1 MSVPIDDP
9 IRSQLRQTGEWLIA
23 LSELQD
29 IPPNALSGGGL
40 PPPNPLHLQHGRSDE
55 PLFTWL
61 AAEEYT
67 ERARRRHFFDTDLF
81 AEPAWDI
88 LLDLYGAQMAGRNIS
103 ITSCCTAAQVPP
115 TTALRWIEQ
124 MSESGLLVREKD
136 PDDLRRNWIRL
147 SDTAHIAMK
156 DYFQHRARK
165 RLGPHIG
172 VGGAGLVKK
181 SS

>member
-9 IRSQLRQTGEWLIA
+9 IRAQLRQTGEWLIA

-40 PPPNPLHLQHGRSDE
+40 PPPNPLHLQRGRSDE
-55 PLFTWL
+55 PLFIWL
-61 AAEEYT
+61 AAEEYA
-67 ERARRRHFFDTDLF
+67 ERARRRHFFDGDLF

-88 LLDLYGAQMAGRNIS
+88 LLDLYAAHLAGRRIS
-103 ITSCCTAAQVPP
+103 VTSCCIASQVPP

-136 PDDLRRNWIRL
+136 PDDLRRNWISL
-147 SDTAHIAMK
+147 SDTARIAMK
-156 DYFQHRARK
+156 DYFQHRAQK

-172 VGGAGLVKK
+172 IGGAGLVRK
-181 SS
+181 SQ

>member
-9 IRSQLRQTGEWLIA
+9 IRAQLRQTGEWLIA

-40 PPPNPLHLQHGRSDE
+40 PPPNPLHLQRGRSDE
-55 PLFTWL
+55 PLFIWL

-67 ERARRRHFFDTDLF
+67 ERARRRNFFDADLF

-88 LLDLYGAQMAGRNIS
+88 LLDLYAAQIVGRKIS
-103 ITSCCTAAQVPP
+103 VTSCCIASHVPP

-124 MSESGLLVREKD
+124 MGNNGLLHREQD
-136 PDDLRRNWIRL
+136 PDDQRRSWITL
-147 SDTAHIAMK
+147 SETARNAMK
-156 DYFQHRARK
+156 DYFQHRAQR
-165 RLGPHIG
+165 RVGPHVGI
-172 VGGAGLVKK
+172 GGAGLVRK
-181 SS
+181 S